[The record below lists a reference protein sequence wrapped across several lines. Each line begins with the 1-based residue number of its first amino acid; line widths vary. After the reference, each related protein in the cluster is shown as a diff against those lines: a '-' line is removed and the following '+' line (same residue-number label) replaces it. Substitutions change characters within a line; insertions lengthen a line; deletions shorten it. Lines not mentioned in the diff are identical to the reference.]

1 MMERKEEASHSP
13 GYPDEEP
20 IVPWTKEQVLEF
32 RQAQPSVSVWWVI
45 ATQVLVGLVLIL
57 AAWLFGVE
65 LAKVVSLGYGSL
77 CVVLPS
83 ALFARGI
90 TSRWSGLGPGAA
102 VTGFFLWEFVKIAMT
117 IVMLMMSRSV
127 VDDLS
132 WPMMILGLIVT
143 MKVYWLSF
151 FWTPRGK

>member
-1 MMERKEEASHSP
+1 MMERKAKAVDSP
-13 GYPDEEP
+13 EYPEEEP

-32 RQAQPSVSVWWVI
+32 RQAQPTVSVWWVI
-45 ATQVLVGLVLIL
+45 GAQVLVGLVLMFV
-57 AAWLFGVE
+57 AWLLGVK
-65 LAKVVSLGYGSL
+65 LAKMVSLGYGSL

-117 IVMLMMSRSV
+117 MVMLLISQSV

-132 WPMMILGLIVT
+132 WPMMILGLIIT

-151 FWTPRGK
+151 LWTRKS